1 MTMHPRLPIL
11 AALLFAATLAPGAA
25 RADAEA
31 GKAKAEPC
39 AACHG
44 EAGISQ
50 MENIPSLAGQPDQ
63 FLQWQLVYFR
73 MGIRKNEAME
83 PIVAEMSDED
93 VRDLAAHF
101 AALPPPPRQGGAD
114 DDPALTERGKA
125 VVAQRGCANCHREDF
140 AGQQATARLAGQ
152 REDYLLKALRDFKSG
167 ARSGGGVAA
176 MPETVY
182 PLNDDELR
190 ALAHYLAR
198 TP

>member
-1 MTMHPRLPIL
+1 MTMHPRLPIP
-11 AALLFAATLAPGAA
+11 AALLLAAMLAPGAA
-25 RADAEA
+25 RADAAA

-50 MENIPSLAGQPDQ
+50 TENIPSLAGQPGQ
-63 FLQWQLVYFR
+63 FLEWQLVYFR
-73 MGIRKNEAME
+73 MGIRKNEAMD

-93 VRDLAAHF
+93 VRDLAAYF
-101 AALPPPPRQGGAD
+101 AALPPPKRPEGD
-114 DDPALTERGKA
+114 DSDPALSEHGKA
-125 VVAQRGCANCHREDF
+125 VAAQRRCANCHKDDF
-140 AGQQATARLAGQ
+140 AGQQATARLAFQ

-167 ARSGGGVAA
+167 GRSGGGVAA

-190 ALAHYLAR
+190 ALAHYMAR
-198 TP
+198 VP

>member
-1 MTMHPRLPIL
+1 MRSCALL
-11 AALLFAATLAPGAA
+11 AAFLLLAPAA
-25 RADAEA
+25 ASAADSDT

-44 EAGISQ
+44 QQGVSE

-73 MGIRKNEAME
+73 MGIRKNEIME
-83 PIVAEMSDED
+83 PIAAALGDDD
-93 VRDLAAHF
+93 VRSLAAYL
-101 AALPPPPRQGGAD
+101 ASLPPPAPRQAEAD
-114 DDPALTERGKA
+114 DAPALTEAGKTI
-125 VVAQRGCANCHREDF
+125 VAQRRCASCHKDDF
-140 AGQQATARLAGQ
+140 AGQQATARLARQ

-176 MPETVY
+176 MPEVVY
-182 PLNDDELR
+182 PLSDDDFK

-198 TP
+198 LP